1 MYGECDNSTHFLN
14 FELKQGSFLEVN
26 RWEVNILEKNFLI
39 FEVNYD
45 ISPFIIF
52 LLQYREL
59 FSQSKVFKWRLK
71 PWRLTWFS
79 ANQVWI
85 WVKIGDFLEVKLQNV
100 HRTYAMD
107 HGTVYHGWKTEVKMC
122 LRVVKRRL
130 KSKMYQIWRLTCP

>member
-1 MYGECDNSTHFLN
+1 MRTSTWKKRGTFRENVEMSITSQASRRKTIWTISTQMYGECDNSTHFLN

-45 ISPFIIF
+45 ISPFIIN

-100 HRTYAMD
+100 HRT
-107 HGTVYHGWKTEVKMC
+107 
-122 LRVVKRRL
+122 
-130 KSKMYQIWRLTCP
+130 

>member
-1 MYGECDNSTHFLN
+1 MSYEDFVPQSFCVTKRNVTNPRQTRHVLIVMCIIGTISTQMYGECDNSTHFLN

-26 RWEVNILEKNFLI
+26 RWEINILEKNFLI
-39 FEVNYD
+39 FEVNND

-52 LLQYREL
+52 LFQYREL
-59 FSQSKVFKWRLK
+59 FSRSRVFKWRLK

-100 HRTYAMD
+100 HRT
-107 HGTVYHGWKTEVKMC
+107 
-122 LRVVKRRL
+122 
-130 KSKMYQIWRLTCP
+130 